1 MSIEAPPQTWTR
13 TAKFLGLPLLVFV
26 LLQADND
33 FPFVRFSNAFANV
46 AVGTLSFLLPFL
58 AAFFAF
64 VIPKRWLTTVIVVAL
79 LLPLLCASAVGLLFG
94 GLSIVDMFRTGSD
107 ASFERIA
114 SAPMIGYSVGI
125 YRTNCGAPCSYGIY
139 PLQEKQIVPGILL
152 VRPLPGFDEADAA
165 TYKVIGQDTL
175 LINVPPYVDDYH
187 PWASIPARS
196 KTYHL
201 KPFLYF

>member
-1 MSIEAPPQTWTR
+1 MSTEAPPQTWTR

-46 AVGTLSFLLPFL
+46 AFGTLSFLLPFL

-64 VIPKRWLTTVIVVAL
+64 VVPKRWLTSVLVVVF
-79 LLPLLCASAVGLLFG
+79 LLPILCFSAAGLFFE
-94 GLSIVDMFRTGSD
+94 GLMAGDIWRTGLNP
-107 ASFERIA
+107 SFERI
-114 SAPMIGYSVGI
+114 STVPLDGYSVGI

-139 PLQEKQIVPGILL
+139 PLQERQIIPGILL
-152 VRPLPGFDEADAA
+152 VRALPGFDEAGGA
-165 TYKVIGQDTL
+165 TYQVIGQDTL

-196 KTYHL
+196 QTYHL